1 MRKMKKTAKITKRAT
16 NRITKFEVPENTF
29 GVLLEKDSD
38 TGSIVKVYID
48 SLTGGSWEIDMT
60 LRQVKVL
67 PESIAER
74 EFESG
79 EFIGGAYRYCKDVY
93 DILVMTMDAL
103 TLNRLLFP
111 EDFPPELSNSVI

>member
-1 MRKMKKTAKITKRAT
+1 MKKTAKITKRAT